1 VATSVIMELRR
12 FTTPGGRPHLLMPSS
27 LITTLRSSLPADIDP
42 STGLGDNEQRNLLHA
57 LAAVPDPRARRGVR
71 YRLTSMLAV
80 AVCAVLAG
88 AATFAAIADW
98 AADLDPAV
106 RLRLGFTKAIPAGST
121 VWRFLVGLDDQILQ
135 AVLTGWLRARSPH
148 ASASAASPRRQ
159 RVVIAVD
166 GKVVRGA
173 RLADGRQVHLLA
185 AYDTA
190 TGVVLAQLTIAAK
203 SNEIP
208 AFTPLLDQV
217 KAILGSLEGVV
228 VVADALHAQVG
239 HATDLHQPGAH
250 LMVRVKGNQPTV
262 LRQLKKLPWAQ
273 VSVGHRSNER
283 GHGRRDTRTL
293 KAVTVQTPQGLGFP
307 HAAQAV
313 GITRTRTVGGNTT
326 RETAHLIVTLPA
338 EHAQPA
344 DLADWARREWHI
356 ENKLHRIRDV
366 TFREDAHQARTRNG
380 PAVAAILRNTTI
392 GWHRINGET
401 NIARAT
407 RRSARRPGDLV
418 AAETSSFPTT
428 Q

>member
-1 VATSVIMELRR
+1 MS
-12 FTTPGGRPHLLMPSS
+12 SS
-27 LITTLRSSLPADIDP
+27 LITTLRSNLPVDLRCSAD
-42 STGLGDNEQRNLLHA
+42 LGEHEQRNLLHA
-57 LAAVPDPRARRGVR
+57 LAAVPDPRDRRGVR
-71 YRLTSMLAV
+71 YRLSSLLAV

-98 AADLDPAV
+98 AADLDPAL
-106 RLRLGFTKAIPAGST
+106 RLRLGFTGAIPAGST
-121 VWRFLVGLDDQILQ
+121 VWRFLVRLDDQVLQ
-135 AVLTGWLRARSPH
+135 AVLTGWLRARSSHTP
-148 ASASAASPRRQ
+148 APAGSPRPR

-166 GKVVRGA
+166 AKVVRGA
-173 RLADGRQVHLLA
+173 RRPDGRQVHLLS

-190 TGVVLAQLTIAAK
+190 TGVVLAQVTIAAK
-203 SNEIP
+203 TNEIP

-217 KAILGSLEGVV
+217 KNILGSLNGVI

-239 HATDLHQPGAH
+239 HATDLHQRGAH

-262 LRQLKKLPWAQ
+262 LHQLKTLPWAQ
-273 VSVGHRSNER
+273 VSVGHRSSER
-283 GHGRRDTRTL
+283 GHGRRETRTI
-293 KAVTVQTPQGLGFP
+293 KAVTVNTPQGLGFA

-313 GITRTRTVGGNTT
+313 RITRTRTMRGKTT

-356 ENKLHRIRDV
+356 ENRLHWIRDV
-366 TFREDAHQARTRNG
+366 TFGEDAHQARTRNG
-380 PAVAAILRNTTI
+380 PAVAAVLRNTAI
-392 GWHRINGET
+392 GYHRINGET

-407 RRSARRPGDLV
+407 RRVDRRPADLV
-418 AAETSSFPTT
+418 TAVTSGNPRT